1 MNQHVFITK
10 KQFLLITWLFVILS
24 ISSVQA
30 MIPAQ
35 IHFQGMLT
43 DSEGKIVAKDQHVII
58 FSIWDKQSP
67 SSESTPLWKERH
79 LVTVENGVYSVL
91 LGSHVLFADPD
102 QDPST
107 DDALSFADPYF
118 LDIQYKDRSLTSKGK
133 LFPLTTVWNAFRAK
147 TSEGRLV
154 THVKNDHIIQASD
167 DIVFAQNGSQIT
179 LPKASNNKG
188 RQISI
193 KKSDNINKGLSIR
206 CQANDQI
213 IASQTSHAA
222 SAAITLTHAYEEISL
237 VSDGNIWWGM
247 GQNYISMD
255 QLDLTDQIESN
266 EIKNGSITTIDIAPD
281 AGIAYKQ
288 LSLLES
294 IKGSDIVQ
302 GEIKASHIH
311 AQSIS
316 NVHIADSAQI
326 AYSKLE
332 LNGHIG
338 QADLKPESVDSKII
352 KDGSLKDSDIA
363 EDAHIQYQKL
373 NLMHA
378 IQNTDLTPDSVDS
391 ETIKDGSVV
400 DSDIAEDAQIQYQK
414 LNLVRAIQ
422 HSDLKANTVDSEI
435 IQNKTIRDIDIANNA
450 RIQYNKLK
458 LTDSIRTIDIQD
470 QTITPSKMNH
480 LHSMGLKNQALTS
493 DGRGGFQW
501 KHMNV
506 LDHVYVVGAG
516 SVFETISDAI
526 AEAKKHQDPVLIKV
540 GPGVYNEQVVTR
552 FKTCIEGAGQGLTI
566 IRFHGG
572 EQGTSSSATVVG
584 YSDVELRNLTIISD
598 ASTTKLPNAIGL
610 YNLSSVLLKNLTI
623 KVLGGTA
630 YNYGIY
636 NDRCLPVINDVNVR
650 VRSTVTEESWNYG
663 IYNEYADAH
672 IENVNIQAW
681 GGDRTFGLANKSSFP
696 VIFHTHVTA
705 SAGVMKNRGIWN
717 ESSSPKIFYSEVIV
731 SGVCHDNYGI
741 ENYNNSSPIIKDSLI
756 KAVGL
761 TSYGLYQ
768 WGSSQDAIRIYSSSM
783 SGETNSIYGNN
794 AQFLIV
800 NSQLEGSISAQVRC
814 ISSFDRDFFPL
825 DQNCLPSH

>member
-1 MNQHVFITK
+1 MNQHVFITGK
-10 KQFLLITWLFVILS
+10 SFLLITWLLCILS
-24 ISSVQA
+24 VSGARAMISS
-30 MIPAQ
+30 Q
-35 IHFQGMLT
+35 INFQGMLT
-43 DSEGKIVAKDQHVII
+43 DSEGKIVAKGQHVII

-67 SSESTPLWKERH
+67 SPESNPLWKERH

-107 DDALSFADPYF
+107 DDALSFAVPYF
-118 LDIQYKDRSLTSKGK
+118 LDIQYKDRSLAAKGK

-154 THVKNDHIIQASD
+154 TRVKNNHTIQASD
-167 DIVFAQNGSQIT
+167 DIIFAQNGSQIT

-193 KKSDNINKGLSIR
+193 KKADNTNIGVSIK

-222 SAAITLTHAYEEISL
+222 TDAITLTQAYEEILL
-237 VSDGNIWWGM
+237 VSDGHGWWGM
-247 GQNYISMD
+247 CQNHISMD
-255 QLDLTDQIESN
+255 QFDLTDQIESN
-266 EIKNGSITTIDIAPD
+266 EIKNGSITKIDIAPD

-288 LSLLES
+288 LSLLKS
-294 IKGSDIVQ
+294 IQGSDLAEGAIN
-302 GEIKASHIH
+302 ASHIH
-311 AQSIS
+311 ANSIS
-316 NVHIADSAQI
+316 NIHIADSARI
-326 AYSKLE
+326 AYSKLT

-338 QADLKPESVDSKII
+338 HTDLKPESVDSKII
-352 KDGSLKDSDIA
+352 KDGSLSDSDIA

-373 NLMHA
+373 NLKHA
-378 IQNTDLTPDSVDS
+378 IQNNDLSPDSVDS
-391 ETIKDGSVV
+391 VTIKDGSLV
-400 DSDIAEDAQIQYQK
+400 DSDIAEDAHIQYQK

-422 HSDLKANTVDSEI
+422 HRDLKANAVDSEI
-435 IQNKTIRDIDIANNA
+435 IQNKTIRDIDIASNA

-470 QTITPSKMNH
+470 QTITPSKLKH
-480 LHSMGLKNQALTS
+480 IHSMGQKNQALTS

-501 KHMNV
+501 KHLNV

-516 SVFETISDAI
+516 SVFETINEAL
-526 AEAKKHQDPVLIKV
+526 AEAKNHQEPVLIKV

-572 EQGTSSSATVVG
+572 EQGTSASATVVG
-584 YSDVELRNLTIISD
+584 YSDVELRDLTIISD
-598 ASTTKLPNAIGL
+598 ASTTRLPNAIGL
-610 YNLSSVLLKNLTI
+610 FNLSSVRLRHVTI
-623 KVLGGTA
+623 NAFGGTA

-636 NDRCLPVINDVNVR
+636 NDRCLPVINYVNVR

-741 ENYNNSSPIIKDSLI
+741 ENYNNSSPIIKDSMI

-783 SGETNSIYGNN
+783 SGETNSIYGSN

-814 ISSFDRDFFPL
+814 VFSFDRDFFPL
-825 DQNCLPSH
+825 DQKCLPSH